1 MNELFS
7 QGGKGS
13 TGILTNKQAIARK
26 FGVKQNEVVYF
37 AVGVD
42 LGGYKVIYDK
52 STQRAY
58 SLPVLPAET
67 TAVSLNEH
75 AVLVHSAGTVDL
87 GELAATRREFVCLS
101 DSFATD
107 LVVNTRNEVLF
118 HNGIGYTYLGSLP
131 VTISAGINP
140 VGNADWKPQTGP
152 NLQNDLRQVSAYF
165 KEVSEISTTNIST
178 IYDTVCV
185 GVRYVYSRSTGA
197 VDGITKIASA
207 DGAVWELTSAT
218 GVYASDFCTDTPS
231 LMKAYTASAAL
242 ACDFIMDKNMTGLIA
257 STDDPVN
264 PGNNA
269 FKSVICCVS
278 NSTIRFVG
286 DGALRLANQGRP
298 QSHIIYAA
306 NGVQNVNIYNPVLE
320 GDRLTNTTIGEHGWG
335 LTILQSYN
343 IRVIG
348 GTFTNMFGDGIYIGM
363 KWGTTDGT
371 VPGNIYIEKPVIR
384 QCRRNGISLTSG
396 ENVLIVNPEIYDIGD
411 YGGVTGAMPK
421 SGIDIEPE
429 ADESVPGYTVP
440 RLINCEIS
448 NPYING
454 AYTGL
459 ELNIFP
465 NGLIADV
472 NISGNTTLTN
482 VTNRGVTATRVNGNG
497 IGKILI
503 DRVVF
508 KTRSND
514 FCVFE
519 MLGNDRL
526 FVEIG
531 EIADETTT
539 AGGDRYIRLLPRTA
553 DPVGQ
558 GLPQNF
564 SNISVGKCS
573 SKISTFT
580 LLAGVSLEQ
589 YSLDINIGQ
598 KNDPIATSLSYAPG
612 DTGPAQMR
620 GFIGGVYT
628 TTDTAGIKSKLYN
641 STIRCNTLAQA
652 GNITVDTTGDFRELT
667 VSKFLNSDV
676 VNSVYVSGLNT
687 PSGASMHSSDF
698 SARLTFKN
706 NEGTFSEIISSY
718 GTWTV

>member
-1 MNELFS
+1 MSSGCGNVLSLADLQTAKKHQIFEAEVITGKSGGVTSGADIDYATNQVTGQTQKTLPAVLRDVGFS
-7 QGGKGS
+7 PVSWDFS
-13 TGILTNKQAIARK
+13 TGGTLTVTDRDK
-26 FGVKQNEVVYF
+26 VVYDP
-37 AVGVD
+37 VS
-42 LGGYKVIYDK
+42 K
-52 STQRAY
+52 TWY
-58 SLPVLPAET
+58 SY
-67 TAVSLNEH
+67 
-75 AVLVHSAGTVDL
+75 AGT
-87 GELAATRREFVCLS
+87 
-101 DSFATD
+101 
-107 LVVNTRNEVLF
+107 
-118 HNGIGYTYLGSLP
+118 LP
-131 VTISAGINP
+131 VTVPAGFNP
-140 VGNADWKPQTGP
+140 VGNADWKPQTDP
-152 NLQNDLRQVSAYF
+152 NLRNDLRLVSAYF
-165 KEVSEISTTNIST
+165 MEVSEISTANISA

-231 LMKAYTASAAL
+231 LMKAYTTSVAL
-242 ACDFIMDKNMTGLIA
+242 ACDFIIDKNMTGLMA

-286 DGALRLANQGRP
+286 DGALRLANQNRP
-298 QSHIIYAA
+298 QSHIIYVA

-320 GDRLTNTTIGEHGWG
+320 GDRLTNTTIGGHGWG
-335 LTILQSYN
+335 LTILQSSN

-396 ENVLIVNPEIYDIGD
+396 ENVLIVNPEIYNIGD
-411 YGGVTGAMPK
+411 YGGITGAMPK

-429 ADESVPGYTVP
+429 ADEGTPGYTVP

-465 NGLIADV
+465 NSLVADV
-472 NISGNTTLTN
+472 VVSGNTTLVN
-482 VTNRGVTATRVNGNG
+482 VTNRGLTATRVQPNG
-497 IGKILI
+497 IGKISI
-503 DRVVF
+503 NRVVF
-508 KTRSND
+508 KTPPID

-519 MLGNDRL
+519 MMGNDRL
-526 FVEIG
+526 FLEIG
-531 EIADETTT
+531 EISDECTV
-539 AGGDRYIRLLPRTA
+539 AGGDRNIRLLPRTA

-558 GLPQNF
+558 GLSRNF
-564 SNISVGKCS
+564 SNVSIGKCS
-573 SKISTFT
+573 SKISTFV
-580 LLAGVSLEQ
+580 LLAGISLEQ
-589 YSLDINIGQ
+589 YFLDINIGQ
-598 KNDPIATSLSYAPG
+598 KNDPIVTSLAYTAG

-620 GFIGGVYT
+620 GFVGGVYT
-628 TTDTAGIKSKLYN
+628 TTNTAGIKSKLYN
-641 STIRCNTLAQA
+641 STIRCNTLAQS

-667 VSKFLNSDV
+667 VSKFPNSDV

-687 PSGASMHSSDF
+687 PSGASMHSANF

-718 GTWTV
+718 GTWVV

>member
-1 MNELFS
+1 MNEMFS

-13 TGILTNKQAIARK
+13 TGILTNKQAIARH
-26 FGVKQNEVVYF
+26 FGVKQSEVVYF
-37 AVGVD
+37 SVGAP
-42 LGGYKVIYDK
+42 LTGYKVIYDK
-52 STQRAY
+52 VTQRAY
-58 SLPVLPAET
+58 SLPVFSAET
-67 TAVSLNEH
+67 YAVSLNEQ

-87 GELAATRREFVCLS
+87 GELAAKRGEFVHLS
-101 DSFATD
+101 DSFVTG
-107 LVVNTRNEVLF
+107 LVVNTRNEVLM
-118 HNGIGYTYLGSLP
+118 HNGVGYTYLGTLP
-131 VTISAGINP
+131 VTIAPETNP

-152 NLQNDLRQVSAYF
+152 FLRNDLRLVSAYF
-165 KEVSEISTTNIST
+165 REVPEISTANIST

-185 GVRYVYSRSTGA
+185 GVRYVYSRSTGE

-218 GVYASDFCTDTPS
+218 GIYASDFCTDTTS
-231 LMKAYTASAAL
+231 LMKAYTASVAL
-242 ACDFIMDKNMTGLIA
+242 ACDFIIDKNMTGLMA

-298 QSHIIYAA
+298 QSHIIYIA

-396 ENVLIVNPEIYDIGD
+396 ENVLIVNPEIYNIGD

-465 NGLIADV
+465 DGLVADV
-472 NISGNTTLTN
+472 IISGNTTLTN
-482 VTNRGVTATRVNGNG
+482 VTNRGVTATRVSGNG

-503 DRVVF
+503 DRVAF
-508 KTRSND
+508 KTSPSD
-514 FCVFE
+514 YCVFE

-531 EIADETTT
+531 EIVDETGV
-539 AGGDRYIRLLPRTA
+539 AGGDRYIRLLPRTT
-553 DPVGQ
+553 DPAEH
-558 GLPQNF
+558 GLSRNF
-564 SNISVGKCS
+564 SNISIGKCS
-573 SKISTFT
+573 SKISVFV
-580 LLAGVSLEQ
+580 LLAGISLEK
-589 YSLDINIGQ
+589 YFLDICIGQ
-598 KNDPIATSLSYAPG
+598 KNDPITTSLNYDSG
-612 DTGPAQMR
+612 DTGPAQIR

-628 TTDTAGIKSKLYN
+628 TTNTAGIKSKLCN
-641 STIRCNTLAQA
+641 STILCNTLAEV

-676 VNSVYVSGLNT
+676 VNNVYVSGLNT
-687 PSGASMHSSDF
+687 PSGSSMHSASF

-718 GTWTV
+718 GTWEV

>member
-1 MNELFS
+1 MSSGCGDVLSLADLQTAKKHQIFEAEVITGKSGGVATGADIDYATNQVTGQTQKTLPAVLRDAGFYPVSWDFS
-7 QGGKGS
+7 IGG
-13 TGILTNKQAIARK
+13 TLTAADRDK
-26 FGVKQNEVVYF
+26 VVYDP
-37 AVGVD
+37 VS
-42 LGGYKVIYDK
+42 K
-52 STQRAY
+52 TWY
-58 SLPVLPAET
+58 SY
-67 TAVSLNEH
+67 
-75 AVLVHSAGTVDL
+75 AG
-87 GELAATRREFVCLS
+87 A
-101 DSFATD
+101 
-107 LVVNTRNEVLF
+107 
-118 HNGIGYTYLGSLP
+118 LP
-131 VTISAGINP
+131 VTVPAGFNP
-140 VGNADWKPQTGP
+140 VGNADWKPQTDP
-152 NLQNDLRQVSAYF
+152 NLRNDLKLVPAYF
-165 KEVSEISTTNIST
+165 MEVSEISTANISA

-197 VDGITKIASA
+197 VDGITKIESA

-218 GVYASDFCTDTPS
+218 GIYASDFCTDTTS
-231 LMKAYTASAAL
+231 LMKAYTTSVAL
-242 ACDFIMDKNMTGLIA
+242 ACDFIIDKNMTGLIA

-298 QSHIIYAA
+298 QSHIIYVA

-335 LTILQSYN
+335 LTILQSSN

-396 ENVLIVNPEIYDIGD
+396 ENVLIVNPEIYNIGD
-411 YGGVTGAMPK
+411 YGGITGAMPK

-429 ADESVPGYTVP
+429 ADEGTPGYTVP

-465 NGLIADV
+465 NSLVAEV
-472 NISGNTTLTN
+472 AVSGNTTLVN
-482 VTNRGVTATRVNGNG
+482 VTNRGLTATRVQPNG
-497 IGKILI
+497 IGKISI
-503 DRVVF
+503 NRVVF
-508 KTRSND
+508 KTPPID

-519 MLGNDRL
+519 MMGNDRL

-531 EIADETTT
+531 EISDESTT
-539 AGGDRYIRLLPRTA
+539 AGGDRNIRLLPRTA

-558 GLPQNF
+558 GLSRNF

-573 SKISTFT
+573 SKISSFT
-580 LLAGVSLEQ
+580 LLAGISLEQ
-589 YSLDINIGQ
+589 YFLDINIGQ
-598 KNDPIATSLSYAPG
+598 KNDPIVTSLAYTAG

-628 TTDTAGIKSKLYN
+628 TTNTAGIKSKLYN
-641 STIRCNTLAQA
+641 STIRCNTLAQS

-667 VSKFLNSDV
+667 VGKFPNSDV

-687 PSGASMHSSDF
+687 PGGASMHSANF

-718 GTWTV
+718 GTWAV

>member
-1 MNELFS
+1 MSSGCGDVVSLES
-7 QGGKGS
+7 MQ
-13 TGILTNKQAIARK
+13 IARK
-26 FGVKQNEVVYF
+26 HQIFEIEVITGKAGGVAGGADIDYATNPVTGQTQKTLPAVLRDVGFSPVSWDFSTGGTLTVTDRDKVVYDP
-37 AVGVD
+37 VS
-42 LGGYKVIYDK
+42 K
-52 STQRAY
+52 TWY
-58 SLPVLPAET
+58 SY
-67 TAVSLNEH
+67 
-75 AVLVHSAGTVDL
+75 AGT
-87 GELAATRREFVCLS
+87 
-101 DSFATD
+101 
-107 LVVNTRNEVLF
+107 
-118 HNGIGYTYLGSLP
+118 LP
-131 VTISAGINP
+131 VTVPAGFNP
-140 VGNADWKPQTGP
+140 VGNADWKPQTDP
-152 NLQNDLRQVSAYF
+152 NLRNDLRLVSAYF
-165 KEVSEISTTNIST
+165 TEVSEISTANISA

-207 DGAVWELTSAT
+207 DGGVWELTSAT
-218 GVYASDFCTDTPS
+218 GIYASDFCTDTTS
-231 LMKAYTASAAL
+231 LMKAYTTSVAL
-242 ACDFIMDKNMTGLIA
+242 ACDFIIDKNMTGLIA
-257 STDDPVN
+257 STDDPVS

-298 QSHIIYAA
+298 QSHIIYIA

-335 LTILQSYN
+335 LTILQSSN

-396 ENVLIVNPEIYDIGD
+396 ENVLIVNPEIYNIGD
-411 YGGVTGAMPK
+411 YGGITGAMPK

-429 ADESVPGYTVP
+429 ADEGTPGYTVP

-465 NGLIADV
+465 NSLVADV
-472 NISGNTTLTN
+472 VVSGNTTLVN
-482 VTNRGVTATRVNGNG
+482 VTNRGLTATRVQPNG
-497 IGKILI
+497 IGKISI
-503 DRVVF
+503 NRVVF
-508 KTRSND
+508 KTPPID

-519 MLGNDRL
+519 MMGNDRL

-531 EIADETTT
+531 EISDESTT
-539 AGGDRYIRLLPRTA
+539 AGGDRNIRLLPRTA

-558 GLPQNF
+558 GLSRNF

-580 LLAGVSLEQ
+580 LLAGISLEQ
-589 YSLDINIGQ
+589 YFLDINIGQ
-598 KNDPIATSLSYAPG
+598 ENDPIVTSLAYTAG

-628 TTDTAGIKSKLYN
+628 TTNTAGIKSKLYN
-641 STIRCNTLAQA
+641 STIRCNTLAQS

-667 VSKFLNSDV
+667 VSKFPNSDV

-687 PSGASMHSSDF
+687 PSGASMHSDNF

-718 GTWTV
+718 GTWVV

>member
-1 MNELFS
+1 MSSGCGDVLSLVDLQTAKKHQIFEAEVITGKSGGVAGGADIDYATNAVTGQTQKTLPAVLRDVGFS
-7 QGGKGS
+7 PVSWDFS
-13 TGILTNKQAIARK
+13 TGGTLTVTDRDK
-26 FGVKQNEVVYF
+26 VVYDP
-37 AVGVD
+37 VG
-42 LGGYKVIYDK
+42 K
-52 STQRAY
+52 TWY
-58 SLPVLPAET
+58 SY
-67 TAVSLNEH
+67 
-75 AVLVHSAGTVDL
+75 AGT
-87 GELAATRREFVCLS
+87 
-101 DSFATD
+101 
-107 LVVNTRNEVLF
+107 
-118 HNGIGYTYLGSLP
+118 LP
-131 VTISAGINP
+131 ITVPAGFNP
-140 VGNADWKPQTGP
+140 VGNADWKPQTDP
-152 NLQNDLRQVSAYF
+152 NLRNDLRLVSAYF
-165 KEVSEISTTNIST
+165 MEVSEISTANISA

-185 GVRYVYSRSTGA
+185 GVRYAYSRSTGA

-218 GVYASDFCTDTPS
+218 GIYASDFCTDTTS
-231 LMKAYTASAAL
+231 LMKAYTTSVAL
-242 ACDFIMDKNMTGLIA
+242 ACDFIIDKNMTGLMA
-257 STDDPVN
+257 STDDPVS

-298 QSHIIYAA
+298 QSHIIYVA

-335 LTILQSYN
+335 LTILQSSN

-396 ENVLIVNPEIYDIGD
+396 ENVLIVNPEIYNIGD

-429 ADESVPGYTVP
+429 ADEGTPGYTVP

-465 NGLIADV
+465 NSLVADV
-472 NISGNTTLTN
+472 VVSGNTTLVN
-482 VTNRGVTATRVNGNG
+482 VTNRGVTATRVQPNG
-497 IGKILI
+497 IGKIFI
-503 DRVVF
+503 NRVVF
-508 KTRSND
+508 KTLPID

-531 EIADETTT
+531 EISDESTT
-539 AGGDRYIRLLPRTA
+539 AGGDRNIRLLPRTA

-558 GLPQNF
+558 GLSRNF

-580 LLAGVSLEQ
+580 LLAGISLEQ
-589 YSLDINIGQ
+589 YFLDINIGQ
-598 KNDPIATSLSYAPG
+598 KNDPIVTSLAYTAG

-628 TTDTAGIKSKLYN
+628 TTNTTGIKSKLYN
-641 STIRCNTLAQA
+641 STIRCNTLAQS

-667 VSKFLNSDV
+667 VGKFPNSDV

-687 PSGASMHSSDF
+687 PSGASMHSADF

-718 GTWTV
+718 GTWVV